1 MNTFKRSI
9 RMFKY
14 NLSSVILFQ
23 IVFRLMLTGI
33 MSPIAYFLL
42 NRSIELSDVKFLTVS
57 NFGKYLRCPFTYI
70 FLLLILVVFAL
81 FLILNMSA
89 MIYAMDASFKQEKI
103 SPLDMLQSGLSAV
116 ARAFHPKNLGI
127 LFFVVAVF
135 PITNGLMISK
145 TFVSIKVPEFI
156 LNYIYARKY
165 LIGTFIA
172 LYILTAIFFMM
183 RIFAINYYSLYK
195 INFRLSKRM
204 SRNITKRNM
213 TKIIFGVIL
222 YNALI
227 SLFLLL
233 LGGTLATAIMIVLK
247 KVLSYKKLYFM
258 FDLIIQALFLI
269 LYFIFSAFASP
280 LIYAYISSAFYEFLG
295 KTNMD
300 DMDEAYREAVKKAE
314 KRAGKKKSKE
324 ITKWK
329 NRLVIVVIIIVGI
342 IMDMSFIQLTKSNR
356 VMLKVAYSTRADVTA
371 HRGDSK
377 NAPENTMA
385 AFEMAVEN
393 QADYLEIDVRQTKDG
408 EYIIMH
414 DESLYRTTGIRKKV
428 GEVDYDY
435 IKTLDAGSKFSEK
448 YAGEHIPT
456 LEEVVIFAK
465 ENDITLNIE
474 LKPAKTDKNYVEGV
488 VELLNKNDY
497 LYDCVIGSQDYR
509 VLKELKSIDPD
520 IETVY
525 IMGFFYG
532 NIEDMDVVDIFS
544 VKHSCVTPM
553 LVNTIHKEGKEIYV
567 WTVDKET
574 EIKPMLLLDVDN
586 IITNNPY
593 NTKDIIKNANDTMIT
608 DWFDR
613 LIEEY

>member
-1 MNTFKRSI
+1 
-9 RMFKY
+9 
-14 NLSSVILFQ
+14 
-23 IVFRLMLTGI
+23 
-33 MSPIAYFLL
+33 
-42 NRSIELSDVKFLTVS
+42 
-57 NFGKYLRCPFTYI
+57 
-70 FLLLILVVFAL
+70 
-81 FLILNMSA
+81 
-89 MIYAMDASFKQEKI
+89 
-103 SPLDMLQSGLSAV
+103 
-116 ARAFHPKNLGI
+116 
-127 LFFVVAVF
+127 
-135 PITNGLMISK
+135 
-145 TFVSIKVPEFI
+145 
-156 LNYIYARKY
+156 
-165 LIGTFIA
+165 
-172 LYILTAIFFMM
+172 
-183 RIFAINYYSLYK
+183 
-195 INFRLSKRM
+195 
-204 SRNITKRNM
+204 
-213 TKIIFGVIL
+213 
-222 YNALI
+222 
-227 SLFLLL
+227 
-233 LGGTLATAIMIVLK
+233 
-247 KVLSYKKLYFM
+247 
-258 FDLIIQALFLI
+258 
-269 LYFIFSAFASP
+269 
-280 LIYAYISSAFYEFLG
+280 
-295 KTNMD
+295 MD

-509 VLKELKSIDPD
+509 VLKKLKSIDPD